1 MQVVRFLQGLK
12 RSRDAEAAGGWT
24 RIEIPTSQGPILGI
38 LHPVEGARGAVVMV
52 GGSRGGT
59 RGPAG
64 VYAPLANRLRAAGI
78 AALRLE
84 YRQPNRL
91 AACVADVVEAVADLE
106 RQGVG
111 RVVLVGWSFGGA
123 VVITAGAN
131 SDLVVGVATVASQT
145 RGTESVGRLAPKALL
160 LLHGTADRT
169 LSDHCSRTLY
179 ARAHPPKELLLYP
192 RDDHGITRHA
202 DRMLDKL
209 YGWSRGLLLGTRSD
223 AEGSRSG

>member
-1 MQVVRFLQGLK
+1 MMELLRCGLK
-12 RSRDAEAAGGWT
+12 RSWDAESAGVLTG
-24 RIEIPTSQGPILGI
+24 IAIPTARGPVPGR

-64 VYAPLANRLRAAGI
+64 VDAPLANRLRAAGI

-91 AACVADVVEAVADLE
+91 AACVADVVEAVAHLE
-106 RQGVG
+106 RQGMG
-111 RVVLVGWSFGGA
+111 RVVLIGWSFGGA
-123 VVITAGAN
+123 VAISAGAA
-131 SDLVVGVATVASQT
+131 SDTVVGVATVASQT
-145 RGTESVGRLAPKALL
+145 YGTEAVGRLAPKALL

-169 LSDHCSRTLY
+169 LSDRCSRTLY

-192 RDDHGITRHA
+192 GGDNGFTGHPDGRRA
-202 DRMLDKL
+202 
-209 YGWSRGLLLGTRSD
+209 SR
-223 AEGSRSG
+223 